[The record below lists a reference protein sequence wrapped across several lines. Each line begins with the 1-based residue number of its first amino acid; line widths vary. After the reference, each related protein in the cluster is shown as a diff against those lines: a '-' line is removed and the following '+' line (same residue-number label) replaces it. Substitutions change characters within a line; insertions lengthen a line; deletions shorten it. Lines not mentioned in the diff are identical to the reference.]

1 MWSLQVSRPY
11 MFDDRFLKGAEERY
25 KGFLYLIKKNRDNSV
40 NRFCVPT
47 YDVDLMWHSH
57 QLQPIAYTK
66 DMLNLLGKVLEHDD
80 MDSDRSKGKKLDVG
94 FTETTRQWENSY
106 GKRYW
111 RAGAMHKGD
120 TPSPVPSAPLPSK
133 NSDCVGEPLFQ
144 SNKDYYLT
152 RVNIVEVGFAKP

>member
-1 MWSLQVSRPY
+1 MLLISCFGFGSTIEQRPCYFQSRY
-11 MFDDRFLKGAEERY
+11 QTRYTNLIGRFL
-25 KGFLYLIKKNRDNSV
+25 
-40 NRFCVPT
+40 
-47 YDVDLMWHSH
+47 
-57 QLQPIAYTK
+57 
-66 DMLNLLGKVLEHDD
+66 LE
-80 MDSDRSKGKKLDVG
+80 DSDRSKGKKLDVG

-106 GKRYW
+106 GKCYW

-152 RVNIVEVGFAKP
+152 PVKIVEVGFAKP